1 MPDRVVLRYRID
13 GVCTVRDN
21 LPKRMQAAVL
31 ARLKLMAGINI
42 AEKRIPQDGRIKL
55 KVDESQ
61 IDFRVS
67 SCPAYHGESIVL
79 RILRPDS
86 VQIGLANLGFEPDHL
101 DIFNRVIRR
110 PNGIFLVTGPTGSGK
125 TTTLYTA
132 LDELNRPD
140 KKIITA
146 EDPVEYNFKGINQC
160 QVRESIGFTF
170 ASILRS
176 MLRQVAECHSCW

>member
-1 MPDRVVLRYRID
+1 M
-13 GVCTVRDN
+13 
-21 LPKRMQAAVL
+21 L

-86 VQIGLANLGFEPDHL
+86 VQIGLANIIPENEWFSDGDLGKGF
-101 DIFNRVIRR
+101 IFVNW
-110 PNGIFLVTGPTGSGK
+110 
-125 TTTLYTA
+125 
-132 LDELNRPD
+132 
-140 KKIITA
+140 
-146 EDPVEYNFKGINQC
+146 
-160 QVRESIGFTF
+160 GF
-170 ASILRS
+170 
-176 MLRQVAECHSCW
+176 